1 MSNFWSGYI
10 IVLTLTM
17 IGLILW
23 LLIATRNG
31 QRPEETEETLGHSFD
46 GIEEYDNPLPRWW
59 FMLFMVTI
67 VFAVVYLILYPGMGK
82 FPGILGW
89 TKEGQYNKEVTAA
102 REQYAPIFANYAGMT
117 VEQVSQDEGA
127 LRIGQRLYAINCSV
141 CHGSDARGA
150 FGFPNL
156 TDNDWIW
163 GGAPEQIK
171 TTLYQG
177 RQAAMPAWLAII
189 GDDGVRST
197 AAYVR
202 QMAGLETDGVDTI
215 LGAKVFNTNCVAC
228 HGPQGKGNELIGSP
242 NLTDDVWLYGSSLL
256 QIQQT
261 LRYGRNGNM
270 PSQAH
275 LGDDKIHMLAA
286 YVYSLSQR
294 DVAAKQ

>member
-1 MSNFWSGYI
+1 M
-10 IVLTLTM
+10 
-17 IGLILW
+17 
-23 LLIATRNG
+23 
-31 QRPEETEETLGHSFD
+31 
-46 GIEEYDNPLPRWW
+46 
-59 FMLFMVTI
+59 
-67 VFAVVYLILYPGMGK
+67 
-82 FPGILGW
+82 
-89 TKEGQYNKEVTAA
+89 
-102 REQYAPIFANYAGMT
+102 
-117 VEQVSQDEGA
+117 
-127 LRIGQRLYAINCSV
+127 
-141 CHGSDARGA
+141 
-150 FGFPNL
+150 

>member
-17 IGLILW
+17 IGLTLW
-23 LLIATRNG
+23 LLIATRKG
-31 QRPEETEETLGHSFD
+31 QRPEETEETVGHSFD

-67 VFAVVYLILYPGMGK
+67 VFAGIYLILYPGMGK

-89 TKEGQYNKEVTAA
+89 TQEGQYDDEVAAA

-117 VEQVSQDEGA
+117 VEQVSQDESA

-150 FGFPNL
+150 YGFPNL

-163 GGAPEQIK
+163 GGKAEQIK

-202 QMAGLETDGVDTI
+202 QIAGIETDGVDTT

-242 NLTDDVWLYGSSLL
+242 NLTDDVWLYGSSML

-286 YVYSLSQR
+286 YVYSLSR
-294 DVAAKQ
+294 RNVAAE